1 MDESLETVKKEAN
14 KHELKKSVE
23 EKIQQMEKLLQS
35 QGLSLDIYKWNDLEE
50 LKEEAKQFGEYLK
63 FRDHTEQRER
73 DEAKIQELETSLA
86 GCAQECEALREKSKK
101 LETDRDEFILSIAEK
116 EQSLFFQQKENEK
129 QLQEIEEKTKVIKGL
144 KERLR
149 LQEREHQKLKS
160 SRTQEYEALKEA

>member
-35 QGLSLDIYKWNDLEE
+35 KGLSLLEE

-73 DEAKIQELETSLA
+73 DEAKIQEQRRHWLAVHKNVRLFGKSQRSLK
-86 GCAQECEALREKSKK
+86 R
-101 LETDRDEFILSIAEK
+101 
-116 EQSLFFQQKENEK
+116 
-129 QLQEIEEKTKVIKGL
+129 IKMSG
-144 KERLR
+144 
-149 LQEREHQKLKS
+149 
-160 SRTQEYEALKEA
+160 